1 MLNYLM
7 TNVHSDQCLPKLPLP
22 PLKDTL
28 DIYLRCMKH
37 LLTEDQFTK
46 TQSVVEEFGAA
57 GGVGEL
63 LQSKLAEK
71 REKSVN
77 WVKIIYLLPTI
88 QKSEK
93 IVGWNQD
100 YFSYTLT

>member
-1 MLNYLM
+1 M
-7 TNVHSDQCLPKLPLP
+7 PLP

-28 DIYLRCMKH
+28 DLYLKCMKH
-37 LLTEDQFTK
+37 LLTEDQFSK
-46 TQSVVEEFGAA
+46 TTSIVKQFGAP

-77 WVKIIYLLPTI
+77 WVKIIFPLPNI
-88 QKSEK
+88 QKSKELQ
-93 IVGWNQD
+93 V
-100 YFSYTLT
+100 